1 MPKILK
7 ATSTGAAAIAAS
19 LAASTHGAGVTVL
32 AVEVHFSA
40 APTTSENLTLTLN
53 ATAGAAY
60 DTVLRSVD
68 PSASSATDV
77 LWEGPFY
84 LTNSDS
90 LDVAYTN
97 TDVRIYGVTFKYRE
111 GAE

>member
-1 MPKILK
+1 
-7 ATSTGAAAIAAS
+7 
-19 LAASTHGAGVTVL
+19 VL

-40 APTTSENLTLTLN
+40 APTTSEDLTLTLDSVS
-53 ATAGAAY
+53 GAAY

-84 LTNSDS
+84 LANGDA

-97 TDVRIYGVTFKYRE
+97 TDTRTVGVTYFWRE